1 MEDFD
6 RKQDQWQHRQGSDYN
21 PYQSCSDHK
30 DCKNVDMN
38 MICAQSGTIGSAG
51 SRSCQCRDDMKWN
64 DEGLECQIY
73 IVSQCLLPF
82 RCLVIPKNEPV
93 IWCFYL
99 GAIL

>member
-1 MEDFD
+1 MLEILFIFCISPLSKHTGDPRYGQCWNRMEDFD
-6 RKQDQWQHRQGSDYN
+6 RKQDQWQQRQGSGYN

-38 MICAQSGTIGSAG
+38 MICGQSGTSSVG

-73 IVSQCLLPF
+73 IVS
-82 RCLVIPKNEPV
+82 
-93 IWCFYL
+93 
-99 GAIL
+99 

>member
-1 MEDFD
+1 MLEIVFLCISPLLKHTGDPSYGQCWNRMEDFD

-73 IVSQCLLPF
+73 IVS
-82 RCLVIPKNEPV
+82 
-93 IWCFYL
+93 
-99 GAIL
+99 